1 MRASTALSVAAVLA
15 TLSAPVA
22 AQDFPAIF
30 GESDRFFA
38 SNCLNTIVHGGIEIK
53 GQQILGLSYNCVPLR
68 GERQADGSYEFNG
81 RIAHQL
87 SYRPDDQF
95 YFRFRIEPDLTFIPY
110 VLTGNPGSNSLSSA
124 TLRLEWESGGVFAFP
139 SALLNS
145 LQDAFRFSTPLAGPA
160 LDSQIF
166 APQWAE
172 WDDWEFVTAWLAYS
186 TITMKVAQLR
196 SERCYDH
203 RTETYSDCGDQPA
216 GPATPGGG
224 EQPRPQTTVP
234 ATPATGSQ
242 PGSQTNGSGMVW
254 DESCGCWQR
263 PRAQ

>member
-1 MRASTALSVAAVLA
+1 MRALSALRVAAVLA
-15 TLSAPVA
+15 TLAAPVA

-30 GESDRFFA
+30 GESDRIFA
-38 SNCLNTIVHGGIEIK
+38 TNCLNAIVRGGIELK
-53 GQQILGLSYNCVPLR
+53 GQRILGTSYNCVPLR
-68 GERQADGSYEFNG
+68 GERQADGSYQFTG

-87 SYRPDDQF
+87 DFRPDDQLHF
-95 YFRFRIEPDLTFIPY
+95 WFRIEPDLTFVPY
-110 VLTGNPGSNSLSSA
+110 VLTGDPGINGVSSA
-124 TLRLEWESGGVFAFP
+124 TLRLQWESGGVFAFP

-145 LQDAFRFSTPLAGPA
+145 LQDAFRFSTPLAGPD
-160 LDSQIF
+160 LDNQIF

-172 WDDWEFVTAWLAYS
+172 WDDWEFVTAWLAYGA
-186 TITMKVAQLR
+186 IAMKAEQMR

-203 RTETYSDCGDQPA
+203 RTEAYIACGDAPA

-224 EQPRPQTTVP
+224 DQPRPQTTVP

-242 PGSQTNGSGMVW
+242 PGAQSNGSGMVW